1 VDDGELRRVQIL
13 VGIHQRVLD
22 EANDQATA
30 GYQCVPSVMPKP
42 DRKTTNSVI
51 REENLPMP
59 GDDILSL
66 APPRADERVP
76 YGSDAYQ
83 FCDLRVPSGSG
94 PHPVAIVIHGGYWRA
109 RYDLTEV
116 EHLCDAVTRQGLA
129 TWSLEYRR
137 IGNPGGAWP
146 GTLDDVRTG
155 AAHLEKIA
163 AERSLDLKRVV
174 AMGHSAGGHL
184 VLWLAKQ
191 NVIALR
197 GLVALAPVADLR
209 RAWELKLSNTVV
221 ADLLGGSPQDLP
233 ERYRSASPIELLPL
247 GVAQRV
253 LHGTNDDVV
262 PLEISRRFV
271 AAAKKGGDD
280 SKLIEVAGAGHFEL
294 IDPRSSAWPVV
305 KEAVLE
311 LVKTPDT

>member
-1 VDDGELRRVQIL
+1 MLTSMQDV
-13 VGIHQRVLD
+13 
-22 EANDQATA
+22 A
-30 GYQCVPSVMPKP
+30 P
-42 DRKTTNSVI
+42 
-51 REENLPMP
+51 
-59 GDDILSL
+59 
-66 APPRADERVP
+66 APPGTRI
-76 YGSDAYQ
+76 AYSRGEFQ
-83 FCDLRVPSGSG
+83 FGELRVPSGSG

-116 EHLCDAVTRQGLA
+116 GHLCEAVTRQGLA

-137 IGNPGGAWP
+137 IGNPGGGWP

-191 NVIALR
+191 NAIVLR
-197 GLVALAPVADLR
+197 GIVALAPVADLR
-209 RAWELKLSNTVV
+209 LAWELELSETVV
-221 ADLLGGSPQDLP
+221 ADLLGGSPQELP
-233 ERYRSASPIELLPL
+233 DRYRSASPIELVPL
-247 GVAQRV
+247 DVAQRV
-253 LHGTNDDVV
+253 LHGDNDDIV
-262 PLEISRRFV
+262 PLEISRRYV
-271 AAAKKGGDD
+271 AAAKKSGDD

-294 IDPRSSAWPVV
+294 IDPQSSAWPVV

-311 LVKTPDT
+311 LVTETPSHINSRVEAQLSLEP

>member
-1 VDDGELRRVQIL
+1 MLTSMQD
-13 VGIHQRVLD
+13 
-22 EANDQATA
+22 
-30 GYQCVPSVMPKP
+30 VPP
-42 DRKTTNSVI
+42 
-51 REENLPMP
+51 
-59 GDDILSL
+59 
-66 APPRADERVP
+66 APPGTRI
-76 YGSDAYQ
+76 AYSRGEFQ
-83 FCDLRVPSGSG
+83 VGDLRVPSGRG

-116 EHLCDAVTRQGLA
+116 GHLCEAVTRQGLA

-137 IGNPGGAWP
+137 IGNPGGGWP
-146 GTLDDVRTG
+146 GTLDDVGTG

-191 NVIALR
+191 NAIALR
-197 GLVALAPVADLR
+197 GIVALAPVADLR

-233 ERYRSASPIELLPL
+233 DRYRSASPIELVPL

-253 LHGTNDDVV
+253 LHGANDDIV
-262 PLEISRRFV
+262 PLEISRRYV
-271 AAAKKGGDD
+271 AAAKKSGDD

-294 IDPRSSAWPVV
+294 IDPQSSAWPVV

-311 LVKTPDT
+311 LVTETPSHINSRVEAQLSLEPLEP